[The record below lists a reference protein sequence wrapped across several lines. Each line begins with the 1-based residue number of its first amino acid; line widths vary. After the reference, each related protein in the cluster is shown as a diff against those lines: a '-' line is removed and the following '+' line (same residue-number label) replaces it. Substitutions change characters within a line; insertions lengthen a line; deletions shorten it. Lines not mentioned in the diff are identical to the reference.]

1 MRAIVIAGQGLS
13 AALPSQLQREL
24 AEGLCVILPVTLP
37 WLTLNY
43 GFITKR
49 SRTLSPPTRVFMD
62 LMREVERELE
72 SGEDVRV
79 IPKSIATHQPARK
92 RMSR

>member
-1 MRAIVIAGQGLS
+1 ML
-13 AALPSQLQREL
+13 LP
-24 AEGLCVILPVTLP
+24 ITLP

-49 SRTLSPPTRVFMD
+49 GRTLSPPATVFMD
-62 LMREVERELE
+62 LMREIERTLE
-72 SGEDVRV
+72 SREADGA
-79 IPKSIATHQPARK
+79 IPKNIVAGQPARK